1 MGNQVPDDGSGRR
14 LKQSHVCRFNS
25 SASSS
30 PPATV
35 MLHSAVLLS
44 HNLSFCVRAPF
55 QHRQR
60 RIHYE
65 STSPSLRIAHWPR
78 TFAVSPSSR
87 GRMSYIELGGEALE
101 GGRTRLTMVL
111 LTGTSTHVFE
121 NPDRKG
127 EGDARVRRVL
137 RYGCTGVRVEHAQ
150 VRSVLW

>member
-1 MGNQVPDDGSGRR
+1 MLQCTFGSFT
-14 LKQSHVCRFNS
+14 LIQPLFLLLHFLPS
-25 SASSS
+25 SAAFTTRFK
-30 PPATV
+30 P
-35 MLHSAVLLS
+35 
-44 HNLSFCVRAPF
+44 
-55 QHRQR
+55 QR
-60 RIHYE
+60 SQIHYE